1 MPSLSVPQ
9 RYRSTDALVFSGALA
24 IAIVHALDDAF
35 LHRQHGV
42 GLGQHAAAGLL
53 AVVLGAIALYAFPR
67 VRPGLRAMLALGL
80 GVPALVNGA
89 LHVVHIGLDAP
100 ARSDLTGV
108 LATVA
113 GLVLIGLAASIPWR
127 HRGAGATTRAARWR
141 NRAIAVPAAAATTLL
156 LVVPVA
162 VAILE
167 IHKPRERLDAPPS
180 AAYETVS
187 FRSTDGLKLSGWYRP
202 SRNGAAVLLVH
213 GGGGDRSGV
222 MDQARLL
229 DRHGYGV
236 LVYDSRGRGQSEGS
250 PNSWGWG
257 WEHDAD
263 GAMDFL
269 ATRTDIEPGRIGA
282 LGLSSGADTV
292 IEISATRDDVAAAVA
307 DGAALRTLDDARYL
321 DDGLSFEGAMGWV
334 MFQATEVL
342 TGSEPSTPLA
352 ELVPQITSPLL
363 LISAGTKDEKDYN
376 DAYIA
381 IAGER
386 AEHWN
391 LPRAKH
397 TAAVRQFPAQYE
409 RRVTG
414 FFDRALLARR

>member
-1 MPSLSVPQ
+1 MPALQVPQ
-9 RYRSTDALVFSGALA
+9 RYRSTDALVFGGALGA
-24 IAIVHALDDAF
+24 AVLHALDDAF

-42 GLGQHAAAGLL
+42 DLGQHALAGIL
-53 AVVLGAIALYAFPR
+53 AIVLGALALYAFPR

-89 LHVVHIGLDAP
+89 LHVAHIGLDAP

-113 GLVLIGLAASIPWR
+113 GLVLIGLAAWIPWG
-127 HRGAGATTRAARWR
+127 HRGARATTPAARWR

-162 VAILE
+162 VGILE
-167 IHKPRERLDAPPS
+167 IHKPRERLDAKPS

-187 FRSTDGLKLSGWYRP
+187 FESTDGLRLAGWYRP

-236 LVYDSRGRGQSEGS
+236 LVYDARGRGQSEGE
-250 PNSWGWG
+250 PNGWGWG
-257 WEHDAD
+257 WERDAA

-269 ATRTDIEPGRIGA
+269 HTRSDIEPGRIGA

-292 IEISATRDDVAAAVA
+292 IDIAATRDDVAAAVA
-307 DGAALRTLDDARYL
+307 DGAALRTIEDR
-321 DDGLSFEGAMGWV
+321 
-334 MFQATEVL
+334 QA
-342 TGSEPSTPLA
+342 PRRQP
-352 ELVPQITSPLL
+352 
-363 LISAGTKDEKDYN
+363 
-376 DAYIA
+376 
-381 IAGER
+381 
-386 AEHWN
+386 EH
-391 LPRAKH
+391 RG
-397 TAAVRQFPAQYE
+397 
-409 RRVTG
+409 RRW
-414 FFDRALLARR
+414 AW